1 MKIKR
6 DTFKRLFLFL
16 SFFYYL
22 GFLSFISGMF
32 VDKGDDLFTANAS
45 GSLANQVIGILLLL
59 MSLVLLFKLKICSLA
74 SLSRQM
80 LFWGLIVLWF
90 VLSIYW
96 SYAPSISFRR
106 LVAFIIIIITAFC
119 LVQMFTPH
127 SLLLAL
133 VFTVAFA
140 GALGLIQAVINP
152 SASFISEG
160 IRAGAFSGIYFDKN
174 AGARI
179 NAYTLII
186 GIGLRLYRSRL
197 GVFSLLI
204 IAVCLLLS
212 RSATGLVMV
221 TLGGGLIFLF
231 KYLSTY
237 NPQKNLNRLFI
248 IIFILAASTT
258 LVVYLYNYLLE
269 FMGRDPNLTN
279 RTIIWELMD
288 VYIEAEFMKG
298 YGFGAFWAS
307 SAVADFLDR
316 WGFIGNAHSGYYE
329 AFLHGGLIGFIL
341 VVVMLIHSLYSLS
354 KNFLT
359 GQGDIAITAILF
371 AIVINQ
377 IIVNYVGFIIINH
390 NSFDMFFFLIAY
402 FIATRINQ
410 SLASKKTFI
419 KNHNN
424 YSPF

>member
-1 MKIKR
+1 MKIKS
-6 DTFKRLFLFL
+6 DSFKRLFLFL

-22 GFLSFISGMF
+22 GLLSFTSGMF
-32 VDKGDDLFTANAS
+32 GEKGDDVFSANAS
-45 GSLANQVIGILLLL
+45 GSIANQIIGILLLL
-59 MSLVLLFKLKICSLA
+59 MSLVLLLKLKICSLA
-74 SLSRQM
+74 SFRRQT
-80 LFWGLIVLWF
+80 LFWSLIVLWF
-90 VLSIYW
+90 TLSIYW
-96 SYAPSISFRR
+96 SYAPSVSFRR
-106 LVAFIIIIITAFC
+106 LIAFIIIIVTAFC

-127 SLLLAL
+127 SLLSAL
-133 VFTVAFA
+133 VLTVAFA
-140 GALGLIQAVINP
+140 GVLGLIQAIINP
-152 SASFISEG
+152 SSAFISEG

-179 NAYTLII
+179 NAYALII
-186 GIGLRLYRSRL
+186 GIGLRLYRSKL
-197 GVFSLLI
+197 GAFSLLV
-204 IAVCLLLS
+204 IAVCLLMS

-221 TLGGGLIFLF
+221 TLGGGLMFLF
-231 KYLSTY
+231 KYFSTY
-237 NPQKNLNRLFI
+237 SPRKNLNRLFI
-248 IIFILAASTT
+248 IIFILVASTT
-258 LVVYLYNYLLE
+258 LVLYLYNYLLE

-329 AFLHGGLIGFIL
+329 AFLHGGLIGFTL
-341 VVVMLIHSLYSLS
+341 VIIMLIHSLYSLG
-354 KNFLT
+354 KNFLS
-359 GQGDIAITAILF
+359 GHGDIAITAILF

-402 FIATRINQ
+402 FTATRINQ
-410 SLASKKTFI
+410 AGLR
-419 KNHNN
+419 KN
-424 YSPF
+424 